1 MEVLFKPFSHF
12 LVLKKERKDKTLHI
26 YMREISVGQS
36 SLNVLW
42 VDDKIFTPEWQYRM
56 MIKQCIRLN
65 PKITI
70 IPKSST
76 KTAMAFI
83 KSQLGKN
90 RQKVDLRIITTM
102 IRENEEKKESAGAI
116 LLKRLEDVNV
126 VNIKILV
133 VTADT
138 EKAKE

>member
-1 MEVLFKPFSHF
+1 
-12 LVLKKERKDKTLHI
+12 
-26 YMREISVGQS
+26 
-36 SLNVLW
+36 
-42 VDDKIFTPEWQYRM
+42 
-56 MIKQCIRLN
+56 
-65 PKITI
+65 
-70 IPKSST
+70 
-76 KTAMAFI
+76 
-83 KSQLGKN
+83 
-90 RQKVDLRIITTM
+90 M